1 MNLLHVL
8 NRGEAT
14 LLIAVRNDYGHSPLE
29 LAQCLPGRKHLT
41 VMLRHLIDSL
51 RSKSETDV
59 GMVLLDHAGLHSKR

>member
-41 VMLRHLIDSL
+41 VMLRHLIASL
-51 RSKSETDV
+51 RSKGETEAD
-59 GMVLLDHAGLHSKR
+59 MVRQIALDLG